1 MRVALFA
8 EVDANFAEGPAIW
21 LVALTKA
28 LAAQTGWNVTV
39 LLRARQSRADIVAP
53 IAGLPGVTLI
63 DPFALG
69 WTTEAERPQLSV
81 ARAVDFLER
90 LDAESRFHA
99 VVLRGVPVTLAAAAR
114 RSFRGRLACYL
125 TDFPQPPARF
135 GFWSRLRL
143 RHALKH
149 ASLLL
154 CQTPELR
161 DYLMSALRPGAPLKT
176 ALLPPMAAD
185 AIFRDDAR
193 APQPGETLR
202 LAYIG
207 KFAPDWR
214 SLEMCALPER
224 LAGEGIDCTLDVAG
238 DKFLSRPDA
247 AFPDRMRNALRNSR
261 GVTWH
266 GGLAQAEAQQLAA
279 TCHVGLSWRTKALDH
294 SLELSTKLLEY
305 GALGLPVMC
314 NPTPMHR
321 RLLGADYPLF
331 VAEPE
336 DFSAATR
343 VALNTASW
351 QAAARA
357 TRALAER
364 HRASKIGADVARTLK
379 ETFS

>member
-28 LAAQTGWNVTV
+28 LAAQPGWAVTV
-39 LLRARQSRADIVAP
+39 LLRARRARADVLGP
-53 IAGLPGVTLI
+53 IAGLAGVTLI

-69 WTTEAERPQLSV
+69 WTSEAERPLLSV
-81 ARAVDFLER
+81 KRAVDFLER
-90 LDAESRFHA
+90 LDAQSRFDA
-99 VVLRGVPVTLAAAAR
+99 VILRGVPVSLVAASR
-114 RSFRGRLACYL
+114 RSLRGRLACYL

-135 GFWSRLRL
+135 GFWARLRL
-143 RHALKH
+143 QRALKR

-161 DYLMSALRPGAPLKT
+161 DHLLAELGLSATLKT
-176 ALLPPMAAD
+176 ALLPPMVAD
-185 AIFRDDAR
+185 AVFRDDAR
-193 APQPGETLR
+193 PPQGGEALR

-214 SLEMCALPER
+214 SLEMCALPEL
-224 LAGEGIDCTLDVAG
+224 LAGQGIDCALHVAG

-247 AFPDRMRNALRNSR
+247 AFPDRMRHALQNSR
-261 GVTWH
+261 DVVWH
-266 GGLAQAEAQQLAA
+266 GGLAQAEAQRLAA
-279 TCHVGLSWRTKALDH
+279 TCHLGLSWRTEALDH

-321 RLLGADYPLF
+321 RLLGEDYPLF
-331 VAEPE
+331 VAEPK
-336 DFSAATR
+336 DFP
-343 VALNTASW
+343 
-351 QAAARA
+351 AAARKALDPATWQEAAQA

-364 HRASKIGADVARTLK
+364 HRASKIGADVARALS